1 MGEAR
6 ERIAEFD
13 LMRWLAIAVVVFIH
27 VSALGIAPHQVTALA
42 VANKAVRFAVPA
54 FVFMA
59 AGLAWGR
66 PWRAGSFGAYLL
78 SRARSVVLPYAAF
91 SLVYSAIA
99 LRLAGR
105 PWSAYPVK
113 ALANLLM
120 GEAWG
125 HLYFVPVVVA
135 VYLAAPLASRAVA
148 SRPLPALLGAW
159 VVAMT
164 AAQWL
169 LSRGPVPAVAG
180 TVLLYAPYAA
190 AGGWYVSRRADV
202 LPLLSRWWP
211 LVLAAGAALTLPRR
225 FVLDAIDAARLWP
238 GVQGLYVNPVD
249 LLLIA
254 GLAGAALAFARRS
267 PRTASVAA
275 RTHHLV
281 YGVYLAH
288 PLLVL
293 AVQRGAS
300 RVGAAGLLADPFASL
315 GLTVAVLATTVAMV
329 AAAASWSGTAWLVGV
344 RPREGAASEPAAA

>member
-6 ERIAEFD
+6 ERLHEFD
-13 LMRWLAIAVVVFIH
+13 LMRWAAIAVVVFIH

-59 AGLAWGR
+59 AGLAWGK
-66 PWRAGSFGAYLL
+66 PWRPGSYGAYLL

-105 PWSAYPVK
+105 PWSAYPLK

-135 VYLAAPLASRAVA
+135 VYLLAPLASRAVA
-148 SRPLPALLGAW
+148 ARPLLTLLAAW
-159 VVAMT
+159 GVAMT
-164 AAQWL
+164 LAQWL
-169 LSRGPVPAVAG
+169 LARGPVPAVAG
-180 TVLLYAPYAA
+180 TILLYMPYAA
-190 AGGWYVSRRADV
+190 AGAWYVRRREAAV
-202 LPLLSRWWP
+202 AWLARWWP
-211 LVLAAGAALTLPRR
+211 ALLGASALLTLPRR
-225 FVLDAIDAARLWP
+225 FVLDALDAAKVWP
-238 GVQGLYVNPVD
+238 GVAGLYVNPLD
-249 LLLIA
+249 LALVF
-254 GLAGAALAFARRS
+254 GLAGAALALAARA
-267 PRTASVAA
+267 PRLRIAAA
-275 RTHHLV
+275 RTHRLV

-293 AVQRGAS
+293 AVQRLAARAGAT
-300 RVGAAGLLADPFASL
+300 GLLANLGVSLAASA
-315 GLTVAVLATTVAMV
+315 VVLAATTALV
-329 AAAASWSGTAWLVGV
+329 AAAASWGPTAWLAGV
-344 RPREGAASEPAAA
+344 RSGATPPLD